1 MLHLIQCRRALLDD
15 AVLRSMFAA
24 RKRVFV
30 DLLGWDIPVLAG
42 VYEVDQF
49 DTSEAIYLVITDAA
63 GHHRASARLLATT
76 VPHILD
82 TMFSSLCAGPVPRGP
97 TIFEI
102 TRFCLD
108 RRLTANERRNARDE
122 LITALVAYGL
132 HAGITRYTGVAT
144 PGWIEQVM
152 GFGWQV
158 HLLGPRREIGGL
170 SLGALA
176 IDIDTTTPALLRCTG
191 VIETCN
197 LAAELADV
205 A

>member
-15 AVLRSMFAA
+15 GVLRSMFAA

-30 DLLGWDIPVLAG
+30 DLLGWEVPVLAG

-49 DTSEAIYLVITDAA
+49 DTSEAIYLVITDAE

-76 VPHILD
+76 GPHILD
-82 TMFSSLCAGPVPRGP
+82 TMFSCLCAGPVPRGP

-108 RRLTANERRNARDE
+108 RRLTAHGRRSARDE

-132 HAGITRYTGVAT
+132 RVGITRYTGVAAR
-144 PGWIEQVM
+144 GWIEQVM
-152 GFGWQV
+152 GFGWLV
-158 HLLGPRREIGGL
+158 HLLGPRREIGGS

-176 IDIDTTTPALLRCTG
+176 IDIDTTTPALLRCAG

-197 LAAELADV
+197 LAEELADV